1 VTDAFRLAARPL
13 GLSAIAC
20 RPDSCFEER
29 IFDMDQSPQ
38 NRAYLGATYMV
49 LAGITFAVINAI
61 TFKVTSPADYG
72 GLGFKAQSDTFWQ
85 YAIALLI
92 SLPFLWRT
100 GGLSFKTKQP
110 IPHVIR
116 VVLSAAGLQAFVF
129 AFSKGVPVWQVVA
142 LTMTAPFF
150 VLIGAKIFLGEQVSA
165 NRWIASIVGFIGA
178 LIVTNPW
185 SEQFNIYWLLP
196 VVAAILWGAAS
207 LLTKYLSRT
216 ESPESLTTWLLLL
229 LTPINLFWSVG
240 AGFEVPTGNIL
251 WMIVIGG
258 FLVFV
263 AQYLLSKSYASA
275 DANFVQPFDDLKLI
289 SNVLVYGIFFGYWP
303 TGYIWVGLAMI
314 MAASLFL
321 LTQET
326 KKNAATLKAA

>member
-1 VTDAFRLAARPL
+1 MNQI
-13 GLSAIAC
+13 S
-20 RPDSCFEER
+20 
-29 IFDMDQSPQ
+29 Q
-38 NRAYLGATYMV
+38 NRAYQGAAFMV

-61 TFKVTSPADYG
+61 TFKVTSPAEYG
-72 GLGFKAQSDTFWQ
+72 GLGFRPQSDTFWQ
-85 YAIALLI
+85 YAIALVI
-92 SLPFLWRT
+92 SLPFLWRS

-110 IPHVIR
+110 IPHIIR
-116 VVLSAAGLQAFVF
+116 VVLSAAGLQAFVT

-150 VLIGAKIFLGEQVSA
+150 VLLGAKLFLGENVTL
-165 NRWIASIVGFIGA
+165 NRWIASLVGFLGA

-185 SEQFNIYWLLP
+185 SEQFNVYWLLP

-216 ESPESLTTWLLLL
+216 ETPASLTTWLLLL

-240 AGFEVPTGNIL
+240 VGFQVPTGNIL
-251 WMIVIGG
+251 YMVVIGG

-303 TGYIWVGLAMI
+303 TGYIWLGLAMI
-314 MAASLFL
+314 MAASMFL
-321 LTQET
+321 LLQES
-326 KKNAATLKAA
+326 KKHTSTLKAA

>member
-1 VTDAFRLAARPL
+1 MNQI
-13 GLSAIAC
+13 S
-20 RPDSCFEER
+20 
-29 IFDMDQSPQ
+29 Q
-38 NRAYLGATYMV
+38 NRAYQGAAFMV

-61 TFKVTSPADYG
+61 TFKVTSPAEYG
-72 GLGFKAQSDTFWQ
+72 GLGFRPQSDTFWQ
-85 YAIALLI
+85 YAIALVI
-92 SLPFLWRT
+92 SLPFLWRS

-110 IPHVIR
+110 IPHIIR
-116 VVLSAAGLQAFVF
+116 VVLSAAGLQAFVT

-150 VLIGAKIFLGEQVSA
+150 VLLGAKLFLGENVTL
-165 NRWIASIVGFIGA
+165 NRWIASLVGFLGA

-185 SEQFNIYWLLP
+185 SEQFNVYWLLP

-216 ESPESLTTWLLLL
+216 ETPASLTTWLLLL

-240 AGFEVPTGNIL
+240 VGFQVPTGNIL
-251 WMIVIGG
+251 YMVVIGG

-314 MAASLFL
+314 MAASMFL
-321 LTQET
+321 LLQES
-326 KKNAATLKAA
+326 KKHTSTLKAA

>member
-1 VTDAFRLAARPL
+1 MNQL
-13 GLSAIAC
+13 
-20 RPDSCFEER
+20 
-29 IFDMDQSPQ
+29 PQ
-38 NRAYLGATYMV
+38 NRAYLGAAFMV

-61 TFKVTSPADYG
+61 TFKVTSPANFG
-72 GLGFKAQSDTFWQ
+72 GLGFRPQSDTFWQ
-85 YAIALLI
+85 YAIALVI
-92 SLPFLWRT
+92 SLPFLWRA
-100 GGLSFKTKQP
+100 GGLSFKTRQP
-110 IPHVIR
+110 IPHIIR
-116 VVLSAAGLQAFVF
+116 VVLSAAGLQAFVI

-150 VLIGAKIFLGEQVSA
+150 VLIGAKFFLGENVTL
-165 NRWIASIVGFIGA
+165 NRWIASFVGFIGA

-216 ESPESLTTWLLLL
+216 EYPESLTTWLLLL

-251 WMIVIGG
+251 WLIVIGG

-263 AQYLLSKSYASA
+263 AQYFLSKSYASA

-303 TGYIWVGLAMI
+303 TGYIWVGLAMV
-314 MAASLFL
+314 MAASIFL
-321 LTQET
+321 LLQESR
-326 KKNAATLKAA
+326 KNTSGLKMA